1 MDQSIHSGV
10 SSKEETLPG
19 RLRVRRRA
27 PGLYKKLFKGEPNP
41 LLVNSL
47 RWYPDALSP
56 RSGFYPTLNSTTQSS
71 SLPPPSSLALPLP
84 PSRGPSSASPSLP
97 TSSSRRASSRRLPL
111 IVGNPD
117 HPLSPPPPKRPT
129 FPGLDFLSLYA
140 IAVNETNAGG
150 GRVVTAPTN
159 GAAGVLPA
167 VLKVSTLGEE
177 L

>member
-1 MDQSIHSGV
+1 MILS
-10 SSKEETLPG
+10 
-19 RLRVRRRA
+19 
-27 PGLYKKLFKGEPNP
+27 LFSF
-41 LLVNSL
+41 LS
-47 RWYPDALSP
+47 YPDSLST

-71 SLPPPSSLALPLP
+71 SLPPPSSLSLPLP
-84 PSRGPSSASPSLP
+84 PSRGPSSTSPSLP

-167 VLKVSTLGEE
+167 VLKVSTLSVRVRNCDEEGADRGGFRGETVPD
-177 L
+177 